1 MAYEDMRTWAEVDL
15 ARLQYNYES
24 IRSALPAGCRFA
36 GLCKANAYGHGIVR
50 VARALEE
57 LGTDYIAVSCYSE
70 ALELRRAGI
79 GSRILM
85 LAPSPA
91 GLAADIAGIG
101 AEQAI
106 GDFESAKA
114 MSERLAGT
122 GRTLHCHLK
131 LETGMGRTGFD
142 TSSEREMAEAL
153 EALRLPNLA
162 WEGVFTHFSV
172 SDEPE
177 SGFTKLQFERF
188 ERALSWLEGGVH
200 HGLGIRHCAN
210 SGAVVNFRETCMDM
224 VRPGLLLYGLYPGAE
239 CGGIS
244 LKPVMSVKTRIA
256 EITRHHAGDTI
267 SYGRIYTCERDMTM
281 AVIPIGY
288 ADGLHRSLSGKFSV
302 LVNGRRAQQVG
313 RICMDMCMVD
323 VTDLPGVK
331 LGDIVTVFGD
341 DPPVDMLASEAGTI
355 AYELLCAVSPRVPRV
370 YLPE

>member
-122 GRTLHCHLK
+122 GRTLHCH
-131 LETGMGRTGFD
+131 
-142 TSSEREMAEAL
+142 
-153 EALRLPNLA
+153 
-162 WEGVFTHFSV
+162 
-172 SDEPE
+172 
-177 SGFTKLQFERF
+177 
-188 ERALSWLEGGVH
+188 
-200 HGLGIRHCAN
+200 
-210 SGAVVNFRETCMDM
+210 
-224 VRPGLLLYGLYPGAE
+224 
-239 CGGIS
+239 
-244 LKPVMSVKTRIA
+244 
-256 EITRHHAGDTI
+256 
-267 SYGRIYTCERDMTM
+267 
-281 AVIPIGY
+281 
-288 ADGLHRSLSGKFSV
+288 
-302 LVNGRRAQQVG
+302 
-313 RICMDMCMVD
+313 
-323 VTDLPGVK
+323 
-331 LGDIVTVFGD
+331 
-341 DPPVDMLASEAGTI
+341 
-355 AYELLCAVSPRVPRV
+355 
-370 YLPE
+370 